1 MSVSQVW
8 LLSALALITTSTS
21 TSTSVV
27 LRSRYKNFVFVTELT
42 VIIYSLQILKART
55 NANKMFY
62 NLSEDEKCFTKITSI
77 LIVISSILKRGFD
90 NQSVSTGWRVGKI
103 EAGKQEFRREEK
115 SLAGE
120 KQGVFDL

>member
-8 LLSALALITTSTS
+8 LLSALALITTS

-90 NQSVSTGWRVGKI
+90 NQSVSTGWGK
-103 EAGKQEFRREEK
+103 
-115 SLAGE
+115 
-120 KQGVFDL
+120 